1 MGTVTIIGTCAVTFA
16 AASGTILGRWAAMRA
31 HRMHMRRAAGLKL
44 DPSDRFAIRAKSLG
58 HPCKPL
64 ARALLQIP
72 KMQQLSKGISPFLE
86 AEWKLGTEA
95 FLSALISF
103 SLITGIAA
111 CALTASPAFAL
122 AAMGIC
128 MVGTW
133 LYIRHRVEE
142 DQQRMRSNIPNALRS
157 LTDSFRSGHSLVQT
171 MQQASVDAP
180 GRLGEMFGTVAHS
193 LELGRTTSE
202 SLAGLQG
209 EGSAPEL
216 AFVAVAL
223 DVQHQSGGSIA
234 PVMES
239 AREVVEGEL
248 ELLQTLHVQTAQA
261 KLSASI
267 VTIMPFVLIAFFSL
281 ASPGFLSP
289 FLESPLGI
297 CLLAIALCMQ
307 GAGVLA
313 VRRICKVDR

>member
-86 AEWKLGTEA
+86 AEW
-95 FLSALISF
+95 
-103 SLITGIAA
+103 LITGIAA